1 MVPLKACRLKC
12 KDPRI
17 IARYNLALEQE
28 LTSQNLPSCMQ
39 ELESQAKSYQ
49 LTRAQQLALEAI
61 NRETTCAKLLV
72 ECLCWKLTVSKV
84 QWCPKLTNA
93 IVCILYWKGIRK
105 CIQNGRIVAQ
115 YLLQIVKKGGLSH
128 HPEHFDLTEDQVLA
142 CTAWP
147 PVSRIDCGTSTG
159 DTEIEEIY
167 LEMDPKHRTGQ
178 EQCLPD
184 SSSNRQ
190 QQCKEGTEPH
200 LGPQP

>member
-1 MVPLKACRLKC
+1 
-12 KDPRI
+12 
-17 IARYNLALEQE
+17 
-28 LTSQNLPSCMQ
+28 MQ

-142 CTAWP
+142 CTA
-147 PVSRIDCGTSTG
+147 
-159 DTEIEEIY
+159 
-167 LEMDPKHRTGQ
+167 
-178 EQCLPD
+178 
-184 SSSNRQ
+184 
-190 QQCKEGTEPH
+190 
-200 LGPQP
+200 